1 MTLAERRPSPLS
13 VRRPPQDCECPGSR
27 NQTSSGP
34 LEALGPRTRTGRW
47 ALKPLR
53 FDRKARGQNFQA
65 GEEETTCRVD
75 LPPRRGRLS
84 LTTAGVN
91 LVAQPF
97 ETFIFHVTLG
107 YEAALSLGT
116 ICIVSPQFWG
126 KAASRYQG
134 ATGPE

>member
-53 FDRKARGQNFQA
+53 CDRKARGQNFQA
-65 GEEETTCRVD
+65 GEEGTKCRVD
-75 LPPRRGRLS
+75 LPTRRREYHRPKRES
-84 LTTAGVN
+84 N
-91 LVAQPF
+91 LNPQLF
-97 ETFIFHVTLG
+97 ESIFRVTLG
-107 YEAALSLGT
+107 YEIALSLGT
-116 ICIVSPQFWG
+116 ACTVSLSILE

-134 ATGPE
+134 ATCPE